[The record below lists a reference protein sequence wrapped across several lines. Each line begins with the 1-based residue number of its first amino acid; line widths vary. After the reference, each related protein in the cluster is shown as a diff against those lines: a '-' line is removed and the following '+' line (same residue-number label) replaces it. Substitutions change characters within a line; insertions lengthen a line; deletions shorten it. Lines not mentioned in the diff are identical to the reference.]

1 MSPARRASCSFVR
14 VCALKT
20 PAASMSART
29 GSARTAS
36 TLDRTPRFRRMRTFH
51 SLASCQVA
59 VGAHEATAGT
69 GDEAFFGRIGE
80 VIDRRGGGV
89 HPFSP
94 TARDRAAER
103 RRPRPAWRVKLGHAT
118 FLWVTRWAA
127 VVLAGGRAR
136 RFGRD
141 KTRAVLGSDS
151 LLARALAAVPRELP
165 CVIVGPVR
173 PLPERAEVTW
183 VLEEPRFAG
192 PVAALR
198 SGLAVL
204 PEGVD
209 GVLLLAADQP
219 FAAEAVA
226 ALFTAWPDAPTCEA
240 LVALDE
246 SGRRQPLLALYAL
259 GPLRARLEAPAGPAE
274 SPPVDASMRSVLAGL
289 RVREHRIP
297 PGSAF
302 DVDTEAD
309 LDAA

>member
-1 MSPARRASCSFVR
+1 
-14 VCALKT
+14 
-20 PAASMSART
+20 
-29 GSARTAS
+29 
-36 TLDRTPRFRRMRTFH
+36 MRTFH
-51 SLASCQVA
+51 SLAICQVA
-59 VGAHEATAGT
+59 VGAHEATADT
-69 GDEAFFGRIGE
+69 GDEAFIGRIGK

-89 HPFSP
+89 HPFGP
-94 TARDRAAER
+94 TVRDRAAER
-103 RRPRPAWRVKLGHAT
+103 RRPTPAWRVNRGHAT
-118 FLWVTRWAA
+118 FLRVTRWAA

-151 LLARALAAVPRELP
+151 LLSRTLAAVPSELP

-173 PLPERAEVTW
+173 PLPERAEVIW
-183 VLEEPRFAG
+183 MLEEPRFSG

-198 SGLAVL
+198 SGLAGL
-204 PEGVD
+204 PDEVD

-219 FAAEAVA
+219 FAAEAVST
-226 ALFTAWPDAPTCEA
+226 LFTAWADAAPCDA

-259 GPLRARLEAPAGPAE
+259 GPLRARLEEPTI
-274 SPPVDASMRSVLAGL
+274 DASMRSVLAGL
-289 RVREHRIP
+289 RVREYQVP

-309 LDAA
+309 LGTARNRIAPQ